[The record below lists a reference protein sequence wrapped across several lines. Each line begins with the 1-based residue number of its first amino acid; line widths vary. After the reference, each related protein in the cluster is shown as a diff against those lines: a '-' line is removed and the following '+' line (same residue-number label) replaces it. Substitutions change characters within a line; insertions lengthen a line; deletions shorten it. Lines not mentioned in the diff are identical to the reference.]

1 MERRAQFILVA
12 VFLLLS
18 ISSAVWFIRWI
29 APDDEDLADQRLV
42 QFDSSVSGLSVGSVV
57 RYLGVPV
64 GRVLDIGLDQQRAG
78 RVDVQIGLDQHLPD
92 SDDLI
97 ALLEPQGITGL
108 ALVELRDRTAEYEGA
123 DVASGVIPGQASILS
138 SISDSA
144 EQLAAQA
151 QVALTRF
158 NTLLSE
164 ETIENFAATAREL
177 RNLAGNLSQA
187 TGDADALLAS
197 LSRASTQL
205 EAALPAYSSLA
216 SRLENDL
223 IPTMIDTGQ
232 SMRAT
237 SETLA
242 ASVGENREEVRQL
255 LERDLPSLIRLSD
268 EFALTLREM
277 TRLVRNVNNQP
288 GALLYGAPVQQADI
302 PLE

>member
-123 DVASGVIPGQASILS
+123 DVAPGVIPGQASILS

-205 EAALPAYSSLA
+205 ESALPAYSSLA